1 MVRACADA
9 GDAMSLIL
17 EALRKSEAERR
28 VGRPPGLLSPMPAAH
43 RTPRPA
49 APWPLLA
56 AGFAA
61 LLLVAAGAWWL
72 GRHAA
77 PADPAVIAG
86 ATDHRDGDTGPD
98 SHAVPDATAVPPDT
112 RAVARDDAAR
122 TAPVARPLQP
132 GEFPPPPMSGDG
144 PMERES
150 RAQTAAQVRLPAAPA
165 SASAASRPAA
175 SDAAAPAARPAAP
188 DAATPAPPPLAPA
201 AARAD
206 VAPQAP
212 VSPAATAASAPAA
225 VGAPLETLP
234 RVADLDPA
242 TRERLPPLKV
252 SMHVFA
258 DAPAARFVLI
268 DGRRL
273 AEGDRV
279 AHGITV
285 DEIRRDGT
293 VLRLDDRRILLP
305 RP

>member
-98 SHAVPDATAVPPDT
+98 SHAVPDAPAVPPDT
-112 RAVARDDAAR
+112 RAVARDAAAR
-122 TAPVARPLQP
+122 TAPAARPLQP

-150 RAQTAAQVRLPAAPA
+150 RAQTAAQVHLPAAPA

-175 SDAAAPAARPAAP
+175 SDAA
-188 DAATPAPPPLAPA
+188 TPAPEPLAPA

-206 VAPQAP
+206 VAPQTP
-212 VSPAATAASAPAA
+212 VSPAAPPAPAASAPAA